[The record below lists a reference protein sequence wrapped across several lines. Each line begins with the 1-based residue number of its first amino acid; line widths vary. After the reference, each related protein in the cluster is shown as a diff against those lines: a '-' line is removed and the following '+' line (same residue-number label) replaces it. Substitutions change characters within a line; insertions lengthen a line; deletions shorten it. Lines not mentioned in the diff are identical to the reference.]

1 MTNQSKYYELKGDK
15 LVRTNRICQ
24 KCGPG
29 YFLANHY
36 DRWACG
42 NCGYTIFKRKAPK
55 GGATAQGPRRR
66 ASRKRTKSQ

>member
-1 MTNQSKYYELKGDK
+1 MTNQSKYYKVEGDK
-15 LVRTNRICQ
+15 LVRANRTCQ

-42 NCGYTIFKRKAPK
+42 NCGYTIFKRKTQK
-55 GGATAQGPRRR
+55 GATTQRPRRR
-66 ASRKRTKSQ
+66 AARTRTKSQ